1 MPYHSKDFIRLARPQ
16 HYIKNG
22 LLFLPLFF
30 GYQLTNISSLI
41 YVFLACVSFSF
52 AASSQYVLNDIR
64 DSKEDSR
71 HPIKSERPI
80 ACGKIRHVH
89 AYFFCFVLALAS
101 LLIGIVLLNLSFVMT
116 LGAYFV
122 LNICYSYYLKHIAI
136 VDIVCIT
143 ISYVL
148 RVLAGALVIGI
159 APSHWIILM
168 TFLLALFIVLAKR
181 RDDLIFAMSGQNTR
195 KCIEHYNFEF
205 VSGAMMIMASV
216 TIVSYI
222 LYTLS
227 PEVIEKHG
235 TNNLYITTF
244 WVIIGFLRYMQ
255 LTFVYEKSGDP
266 IVIILK
272 DTFLQMVIFLWI
284 LTFAILLYVA
294 DF

>member
-1 MPYHSKDFIRLARPQ
+1 
-16 HYIKNG
+16 
-22 LLFLPLFF
+22 
-30 GYQLTNISSLI
+30 
-41 YVFLACVSFSF
+41 
-52 AASSQYVLNDIR
+52 
-64 DSKEDSR
+64 
-71 HPIKSERPI
+71 
-80 ACGKIRHVH
+80 
-89 AYFFCFVLALAS
+89 
-101 LLIGIVLLNLSFVMT
+101 
-116 LGAYFV
+116 
-122 LNICYSYYLKHIAI
+122 
-136 VDIVCIT
+136 
-143 ISYVL
+143 
-148 RVLAGALVIGI
+148 
-159 APSHWIILM
+159 M